1 MNECNIVECC
11 DISYKQYFEIKKKT
25 FYVMI
30 ILKQTSNRH
39 FAIILEMCY
48 DNDISYEFSKCYLI
62 AIIKRNIYVMIILK
76 KNIRHF
82 ANS

>member
-1 MNECNIVECC
+1 MNVILLSVAIFRTNNT
-11 DISYKQYFEIKKKT
+11 SKLKTT

-48 DNDISYEFSKCYLI
+48 DNDISYELSKCYLI
-62 AIIKRNIYVMIILK
+62 AIVKRNIYLC
-76 KNIRHF
+76 NDHT
-82 ANS
+82 